1 MLLLWRYH
9 DLFMTKLGLP
19 DLTPVSS
26 LVYFFFF
33 LASFKYQKNYSHSA
47 SWNEN
52 QHILL
57 NMLASNSG
65 YPKKKGQRV

>member
-26 LVYFFFF
+26 LVYFFS
-33 LASFKYQKNYSHSA
+33 LQVSNIKKLLSF
-47 SWNEN
+47 
-52 QHILL
+52 
-57 NMLASNSG
+57 
-65 YPKKKGQRV
+65 